1 MARVVEIPSQ
11 EDLAE
16 HAAVAHLAGSVAALR
31 ETAHRASGALEGR
44 TIWMINSTEQGGGV
58 AEMLP
63 AMVTLLRDL
72 GVRTEWAVIESDEPA
87 FFELTKLI
95 HNLIHDS
102 GAADFTQDAIALY
115 ERVNREN
122 AAALARRI
130 APGDIVVVH
139 DPQPLPLGPMLREL
153 VDVHLIWRCHIG
165 LDERTPRTEAVWALL
180 RPYTEAYDR
189 VVFSAHEY
197 VPGFLSP
204 RASIIHPAIDPLAPK
219 NRDLSMHKVAGI
231 LANAGLTKFGPTLT
245 EPYEHGVLRFTQ
257 DGDTPAADHPEL
269 GLLTRP
275 IVTQISRWDRL
286 KGFLPLLHAFAQ
298 LKQTTPSEPEHRR
311 RIDLLRLVLAGPAIG
326 AVADDPEST
335 EVLAELRTA
344 YEALPAAVRD
354 DVAILLLPM
363 ESREQNALIV
373 NALQRTSTVVVQNS
387 LREGFGLTIAEA
399 MWKRVPVLSS
409 ARACGPRAQIDDGVE
424 GRLVPDPEDV
434 DGVAAIL
441 DEMLSD
447 RARRETW
454 ARNAQRR
461 AHDQFMVFTQL
472 QNWIALWQELV
483 TEQTPAASA

>member
-1 MARVVEIPSQ
+1 MARVVDIPSQ

-31 ETAHRASGALEGR
+31 EAAHRASGALEGR

-87 FFELTKLI
+87 FFELTKRI

-102 GAADFTQDAIALY
+102 GAADITADAIELY
-115 ERVNREN
+115 ERVNRDN
-122 AAALARRI
+122 AAALAGRI

-139 DPQPLPLGPMLREL
+139 DPQPLPLGPMLRERA
-153 VDVHLIWRCHIG
+153 DVHLVWRCHIG
-165 LDERTPRTEAVWALL
+165 LDEQTARTEAVWALL

-189 VVFSAHEY
+189 VVFSAQEY
-197 VPGFLSP
+197 VPSFLSS
-204 RASIIHPAIDPLAPK
+204 RAAIIHPALDPLAPK
-219 NRDLSMHKVAGI
+219 NRDLSLHKVAGI
-231 LANAGLTKFGPTLT
+231 LANAGLSQVGPTLT
-245 EPYEHGVLRFTQ
+245 EPYEHAVLRVGP
-257 DGDTPAADHPEL
+257 DGDAAAADHNEL

-286 KGFLPLLHAFAQ
+286 KGFLPLLHAFAK
-298 LKQTTPSEPEHRR
+298 LKQTTPLEPEHRR
-311 RIDLLRLVLAGPAIG
+311 RIELLRLVLAGPAIG
-326 AVADDPEST
+326 TVADDPEAS
-335 EVLAELRTA
+335 EVLGELRAA
-344 YEALPAAVRD
+344 YAALPAAVRQ

-373 NALQRTSTVVVQNS
+373 NALQRSSSVVVQNS

-424 GRLVPDPEDV
+424 GRLVPDPEDI
-434 DGVAAIL
+434 DAVAAVL

-447 RARRETW
+447 RVRRETW

-461 AHDQFMVFTQL
+461 AHDQFMIFTQL
-472 QNWIALWQELV
+472 RNWIALWQQLAGD
-483 TEQTPAASA
+483 QLPAASA